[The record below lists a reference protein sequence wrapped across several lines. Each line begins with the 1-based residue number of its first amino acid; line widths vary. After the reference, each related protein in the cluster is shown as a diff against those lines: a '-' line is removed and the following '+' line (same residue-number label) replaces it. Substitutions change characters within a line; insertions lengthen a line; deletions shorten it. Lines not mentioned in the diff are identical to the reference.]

1 MLEANSSGSQD
12 LLDYKFFCFNG
23 EPKFLYVGVD
33 DISSG
38 KKGELKLS
46 FFDLN
51 WQAVPFCRLDH
62 KPIPLNVKK
71 PEKFDEMVRIAREL
85 SKDIPFVRV
94 DLYIINN
101 KITVFYHNPNSHC

>member
-1 MLEANSSGSQD
+1 M
-12 LLDYKFFCFNG
+12 
-23 EPKFLYVGVD
+23 
-33 DISSG
+33 
-38 KKGELKLS
+38 KLS

-94 DLYIINN
+94 DLYWVNN
-101 KITVFYHNPNSHC
+101 QILFSEMTFFPGAGYGFFSPEEWEIKLGDWISLPEKRK